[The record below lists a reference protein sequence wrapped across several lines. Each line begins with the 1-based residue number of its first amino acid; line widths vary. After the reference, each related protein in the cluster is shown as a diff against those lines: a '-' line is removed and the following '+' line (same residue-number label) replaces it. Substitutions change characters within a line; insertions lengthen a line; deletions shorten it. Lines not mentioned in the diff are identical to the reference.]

1 MSSHPR
7 FATITPKDMSMIR
20 SVLKRAG
27 YNATFLSRDE
37 RQFNKAAFLV
47 MKLFLEG
54 ETSVDALS
62 AQLVR
67 RIGKAGAL
75 KCTYQSRSALQATK
89 GPPGNTIYVLSFF
102 RKACSRAIQ
111 VDEQSRKNDG
121 AL

>member
-7 FATITPKDMSMIR
+7 FAAITSEDMSMIR
-20 SVLKRAG
+20 SVLKGAG
-27 YNATFLSRDE
+27 YDASFLSRE
-37 RQFNKAAFLV
+37 EGQFNKAAFLV

-62 AQLVR
+62 AELARQ
-67 RIGKAGAL
+67 IGKAGAL
-75 KCTYQSRSALQATK
+75 KRTYQSKPALQATK
-89 GPPGNTIYVLSFF
+89 RIPGNTIYVLSFF

-111 VDEQSRKNDG
+111 VDEQSRKDKG